1 MTNRTELA
9 TEMFNEMNP
18 MQRYE
23 VMQMVPYVKSIVKR
37 HRMVIAYI
45 AANML

>member
-1 MTNRTELA
+1 MTKYEAA
-9 TEMFNEMNP
+9 TEMFNQMNP

-37 HRMVIAYI
+37 QRMVIAYI
-45 AANML
+45 VGNML